1 MAAWKVT
8 LPCTLAEAEAVDA
21 DALIGLEPSPV
32 VMASEAEE
40 GWRLDVYFDG
50 KPNAAAVRAVAALAP
65 STSEKPSVEALPDE
79 DWVTM
84 SQAGLEP
91 VAAGRFVVHAG
102 KDAPEPPAGGRAFR
116 IDAGL
121 AFGTGQH
128 ATTTGCLR
136 MLDACRTRGLVFRD
150 VVDLGTGT
158 GLLAFAA
165 ANLWPGARLTATDID
180 PVAVRVAAENAELNA
195 VRTGRLP
202 GRVELIVADG
212 MAHPRLARRAPFDLV
227 IANILAGPLIDLAAP
242 VARATAVGGTAI
254 LSGLL
259 ARQAPGVAREWRR
272 AGFRLAE
279 TLVIGDWATLRLVR
293 RATTRPTRDRPS
305 AGGDWAADGWGL
317 LAR

>member
-1 MAAWKVT
+1 MPAWKVT
-8 LPCTLAEAEAVDA
+8 MPCTLAEAEAVDA
-21 DALIGLEPSPV
+21 DALIGLEPPPV
-32 VMASEAEE
+32 VMASEAEP
-40 GWRLDVYFDG
+40 GWRLDVYFEG
-50 KPNAAAVRAVAALAP
+50 RPSAAAVRAVAALAP
-65 STSEKPSVEALPDE
+65 SSTETPAVEALPDE

-102 KDAPEPPAGGRAFR
+102 ADAPEAPAGGRAFR

-128 ATTTGCLR
+128 ATTTGCLQ
-136 MLDACRTRGLVFRD
+136 MLDACRSRGLVFRD
-150 VVDLGTGT
+150 IVDLGTGT

-165 ANLWPGARLTATDID
+165 GHLWPGARLTATDID
-180 PVAVRVAAENAELNA
+180 PVAVRVAAENAAVNV
-195 VRTGRLP
+195 VRTGSLP
-202 GRVELIVADG
+202 GRIELIVADG

-259 ARQAPGVAREWRR
+259 ARQAEGVAHEWRR

-293 RATTRPTRDRPS
+293 RATTRPMRDRPS
-305 AGGDWAADGWGL
+305 AGGNWAADGWGL
-317 LAR
+317 LAK